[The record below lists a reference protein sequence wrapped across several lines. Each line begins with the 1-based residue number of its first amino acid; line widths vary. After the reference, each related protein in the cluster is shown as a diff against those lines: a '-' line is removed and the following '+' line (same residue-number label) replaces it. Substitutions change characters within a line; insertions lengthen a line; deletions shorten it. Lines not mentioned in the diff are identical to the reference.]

1 MENRDR
7 CERKEVES
15 LMENEKES
23 INMSYKKELIIERK
37 QVRRKRKK
45 RNVEETS
52 RQNAVYF

>member
-45 RNVEETS
+45 RNIEETS
-52 RQNAVYF
+52 RQNVVYF

>member
-1 MENRDR
+1 
-7 CERKEVES
+7 
-15 LMENEKES
+15 MENEKES

-52 RQNAVYF
+52 RQNVVYF

>member
-7 CERKEVES
+7 CERKEVEF

-37 QVRRKRKK
+37 
-45 RNVEETS
+45 
-52 RQNAVYF
+52 